1 MAEPLPRPVIW
12 FYGPSGS
19 GKSCAAG
26 VVTEVFTGPCIDEAP
41 TRRLAFPEYDGSA
54 VDRLKLTRMV
64 AGFARQAAEDTENYP
79 GPAVWVAS
87 EALYAEN
94 RLAARQ
100 ILGDDVRFVLMDAPF
115 DLCRERARHP
125 VERPDREPRPDLILC
140 EPLDELDEWL
150 PDVAQ
155 LLHTTR

>member
-26 VVTEVFTGPCIDEAP
+26 IATEVFAGPCIDEAP
-41 TRRLAFPEYDGSA
+41 TRRLAFPGYDGSA

-79 GPAVWVAS
+79 GPAAWVAS

-100 ILGDDVRFVLMDAPF
+100 ILGDDVRFVLMDSPL
-115 DLCRERARHP
+115 DLCRDRAENP
-125 VERPDREPRPDLILC
+125 VDRPDREPRPDLV
-140 EPLDELDEWL
+140 LDEGLDDFETWL
-150 PDVAQ
+150 PCISQ
-155 LLHTTR
+155 LLHTKQ